1 MSALHPPLPHPALRW
16 GAAALLAASALLGGC
31 AVVPAPVPVA
41 DGDVYT
47 TVAPPTP
54 QYEVVPV
61 APYVGAVWIGGY
73 WNWYGGRHV
82 WVPGR
87 YVRPRP
93 GYHWQARYWER
104 GPRGGWA
111 LHGGHWVR

>member
-1 MSALHPPLPHPALRW
+1 MPAFHSSLSRSTLRW
-16 GAAALLAASALLGGC
+16 GAALLAAGALLGGC
-31 AVVPAPVPVA
+31 AVVPAPVAVA
-41 DGDVYT
+41 DGDVYA
-47 TVAPPTP
+47 TVAPPP
-54 QYEVVPV
+54 PPYEVVPAV
-61 APYVGAVWIGGY
+61 PYVGAVWIGGY

-93 GYHWQARYWER
+93 GYHWEPHHWEH

-111 LHGGHWVR
+111 LRGGHWVR